1 MVPVMVAVFASAKII
16 FASPV
21 LSSKTMVAVTSSLKV
36 AVLSSFAWLPPAI
49 VKVVAVTP
57 VEPVKVALP
66 ACVVEPMLIVSAATA
81 APEKVTSDGAV
92 SAVANNTLIS
102 LLVLVSVILPATVI
116 APVYEIVKLL
126 EPFKAIVVAVIA
138 SLKVAVIL
146 SATLIFVALTAALK
160 ILVPSISI
168 KVKA

>member
-1 MVPVMVAVFASAKII
+1 MIVAVFAAAKIT

-36 AVLSSFAWLPPAI
+36 AVLSSSTWLPPAI

-81 APEKVTSDGAV
+81 APEKVTSAGAV
-92 SAVANNTLIS
+92 SCVAKDILIV
-102 LLVLVSVILPATVI
+102 LFVLVSVILPATVI
-116 APVYEIVKLL
+116 APVYEIVKVL
-126 EPFKAIVVAVIA
+126 
-138 SLKVAVIL
+138 
-146 SATLIFVALTAALK
+146 
-160 ILVPSISI
+160 
-168 KVKA
+168 